1 MVRSVTDTTTKSV
14 PVAPRRR
21 WWAVAIAVVGMLV
34 LATIAVSS
42 ILPSTLVSDKENR
55 RTGELE
61 PTPYALTP
69 ASADPVNTRIV
80 FGDLPD
86 DIERYETASSFVFV
100 TVTAPSQSVLSWF
113 VGRDDPAIDF
123 LTAEDKF
130 GVRTPQQRREFNLQM
145 MRSAE
150 QEAQF
155 VALTTLGYDVE
166 ITAGEV
172 IVQEVICAE
181 QADDGSCSAF
191 FPSDEQ
197 IDPADRILEADGEQL
212 GSVEDLSAVLA
223 EKQPGDT
230 VELLIDRP
238 GDGEQSVVVE
248 LSASPDD
255 PDRTIVGFVP
265 FDTRAI
271 DLPFEVDI
279 DTGDIGGP
287 SAGLAFTLALIDELS
302 PGDLTGGRDVAVT
315 GTISLDG
322 SVGAIG
328 GLPQKVSAV
337 RQNGYDLF
345 LVPASQPELDDPEQL
360 QRLEDIAQGDV
371 EIVPVESLD
380 DALAALAARGG
391 DPISPVG

>member
-1 MVRSVTDTTTKSV
+1 
-14 PVAPRRR
+14 
-21 WWAVAIAVVGMLV
+21 
-34 LATIAVSS
+34 
-42 ILPSTLVSDKENR
+42 
-55 RTGELE
+55 
-61 PTPYALTP
+61 
-69 ASADPVNTRIV
+69 
-80 FGDLPD
+80 
-86 DIERYETASSFVFV
+86 
-100 TVTAPSQSVLSWF
+100 
-113 VGRDDPAIDF
+113 
-123 LTAEDKF
+123 
-130 GVRTPQQRREFNLQM
+130 
-145 MRSAE
+145 
-150 QEAQF
+150 
-155 VALTTLGYDVE
+155 
-166 ITAGEV
+166 
-172 IVQEVICAE
+172 
-181 QADDGSCSAF
+181 
-191 FPSDEQ
+191 
-197 IDPADRILEADGEQL
+197 
-212 GSVEDLSAVLA
+212 
-223 EKQPGDT
+223 
-230 VELLIDRP
+230 
-238 GDGEQSVVVE
+238 
-248 LSASPDD
+248 
-255 PDRTIVGFVP
+255 VGFVP